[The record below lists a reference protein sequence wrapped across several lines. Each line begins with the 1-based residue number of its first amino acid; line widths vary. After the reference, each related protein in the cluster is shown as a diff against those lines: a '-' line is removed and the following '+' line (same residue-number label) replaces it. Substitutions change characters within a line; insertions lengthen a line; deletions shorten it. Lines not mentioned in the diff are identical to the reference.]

1 MGEEERG
8 PCQLQIIT
16 MLLGGRLGRDYD
28 RYIEELIS
36 PSPAEKKKKR
46 STVVVLYSHITF
58 KIDLIIEPLKKR
70 RLLCSEEIHETSKAL
85 IQAFP
90 PHHKATKLYS

>member
-36 PSPAEKKKKR
+36 PSPAEKKKKKKHSSSIVQSHHVQNR
-46 STVVVLYSHITF
+46 SHN
-58 KIDLIIEPLKKR
+58 
-70 RLLCSEEIHETSKAL
+70 
-85 IQAFP
+85 
-90 PHHKATKLYS
+90 